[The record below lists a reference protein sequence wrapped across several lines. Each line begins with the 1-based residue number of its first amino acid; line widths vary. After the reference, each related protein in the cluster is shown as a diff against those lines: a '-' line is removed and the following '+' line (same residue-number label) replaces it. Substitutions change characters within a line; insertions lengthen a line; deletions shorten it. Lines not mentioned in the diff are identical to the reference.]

1 MKPLK
6 IFLCDLTYDTTT
18 LSTEAFPL
26 NIGYIASYTKQ
37 LFGDDV
43 EISLFK
49 YIEKLENALEKVM
62 QNRTVF
68 IITNRL
74 NSILEADK
82 IFVLSKGSI
91 VQKGTHKD
99 LISQQGIYRD
109 MYQIQFLDR
118 EI

>member
-1 MKPLK
+1 
-6 IFLCDLTYDTTT
+6 
-18 LSTEAFPL
+18 
-26 NIGYIASYTKQ
+26 
-37 LFGDDV
+37 
-43 EISLFK
+43 
-49 YIEKLENALEKVM
+49 M

-99 LISQQGIYRD
+99 LISQKGIYRD